1 LPFSQRAQLASVP
14 NKKAEDAAMAS
25 SAFVFDLRTIEI
37 GLVAIATATAATTTA
52 AVATTA
58 TAAPTTAV
66 ATTATATT
74 TTATRA
80 IFTRL
85 GLVDGE
91 GAAIVLLPVQGRDG
105 GLRFAVAAH
114 LNKAEALAPAGVPV
128 ADDFR
133 RLHGAVLREQL
144 LQIRTCRVI
153 AQVPDIQLAAHGVSP

>member
-25 SAFVFDLRTIEI
+25 SAFVFDLRAIEI
-37 GLVAIATATAATTTA
+37 GLVAIATATAATTT

>member
-14 NKKAEDAAMAS
+14 NKKAEDAEMAS
-25 SAFVFDLRTIEI
+25 SAFVFDLRAIEI
-37 GLVAIATATAATTTA
+37 GLVAIATATAATTT

-91 GAAIVLLPVQGRDG
+91 GATIVLLPVQGRDG